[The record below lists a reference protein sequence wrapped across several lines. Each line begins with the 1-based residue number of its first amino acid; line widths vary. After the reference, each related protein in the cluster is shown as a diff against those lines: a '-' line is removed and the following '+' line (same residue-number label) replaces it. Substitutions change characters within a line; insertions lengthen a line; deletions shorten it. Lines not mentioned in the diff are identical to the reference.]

1 MNTKGD
7 RMLNQKKTQEG
18 NLLMQN
24 PEKIREDLK
33 NSQDDHLVTLESQ
46 ITDDQ
51 IMALIKVFQ
60 SA

>member
-1 MNTKGD
+1 
-7 RMLNQKKTQEG
+7 MLTQKKTHEG

-33 NSQDDHLVTLESQ
+33 NSQDDHLVKLESQ

-51 IMALIKVFQ
+51 IMALIEVFQ

>member
-1 MNTKGD
+1 
-7 RMLNQKKTQEG
+7 MLNQKKTQEG
-18 NLLMQN
+18 NLLMQK

-33 NSQDDHLVTLESQ
+33 NSQDDHLVKLESQ